1 MQTNLQI
8 LNCASKLNSDCIII
22 FLMTRFSKQDHTYLC
37 LHDILKIIFLIL
49 INEFRLLEINILT
62 IRTNNYSYEQK
73 IKCHKQIIM

>member
-62 IRTNNYSYEQK
+62 IQTNNYFVRTKS
-73 IKCHKQIIM
+73 